1 MVGVRGGMRSRGIRN
16 VDMLNR
22 SMKTLYLRGD
32 KSKMISSSPT
42 YLSDKVDLRY

>member
-1 MVGVRGGMRSRGIRN
+1 MLGVRGGMRLRGMRN

-22 SMKTLYLRGD
+22 SMKTLYLRGE
-32 KSKMISSSPT
+32 KSKMISCSPT